1 MTATPSS
8 DSDKFG
14 RALRKAGNLFGF
26 DLSSL
31 FEDDGGEST
40 GGFEGFVPGFRVQSL
55 LKGRSPS
62 TLTYKA
68 EKTPARTGTFE
79 LTPEKTDTST
89 KAKADRLLSSF
100 IENGTPGAIGAMAV
114 GRAKEYGYTPEQI
127 KSMAKK
133 ENLKFGEQAA
143 KSLGLNT
150 NLFSYTSGA
159 GVTPG
164 ALGMTAVTAARE
176 AGLADEAIRS
186 FAQQQNLKFGDLAA
200 KSLNVG
206 AGQTYQAPAQQSR
219 TIGSF
224 ADTPAQGGTLGAIG
238 LTGINRAASAL
249 GITPREAA
257 KRALAEGTRLGD
269 AARALLG

>member
-1 MTATPSS
+1 
-8 DSDKFG
+8 
-14 RALRKAGNLFGF
+14 
-26 DLSSL
+26 
-31 FEDDGGEST
+31 
-40 GGFEGFVPGFRVQSL
+40 
-55 LKGRSPS
+55 
-62 TLTYKA
+62 
-68 EKTPARTGTFE
+68 
-79 LTPEKTDTST
+79 
-89 KAKADRLLSSF
+89 
-100 IENGTPGAIGAMAV
+100 
-114 GRAKEYGYTPEQI
+114 
-127 KSMAKK
+127 
-133 ENLKFGEQAA
+133 
-143 KSLGLNT
+143 
-150 NLFSYTSGA
+150 
-159 GVTPG
+159 
-164 ALGMTAVTAARE
+164 VTAARE

-249 GITPREAA
+249 GITPQEAA